1 MGKAFEK
8 QTKTIEDQGER
19 QIKSIQEKRPIKS
32 FKKFT
37 YDINDSPM
45 VLKEKEIYDK
55 LTEESFGKI
64 NNLEK
69 RVDTNK
75 LVLKYKS
82 NATDEDFSKF
92 DNAFDLIHKIRDG
105 EISLNEAKDEQAKL
119 KSKMGQIKK
128 VQKRYLL

>member
-1 MGKAFEK
+1 
-8 QTKTIEDQGER
+8 
-19 QIKSIQEKRPIKS
+19 
-32 FKKFT
+32 
-37 YDINDSPM
+37 M

-75 LVLKYKS
+75 LV